1 MTETII
7 VALISSFATLAGV
20 FIKLALDKQ
29 KNKKI
34 GRITKILLEDLN
46 AKKAII
52 ILKEDDSDF
61 DFESRSSTEE
71 LPNNFFRFKVGEASA
86 FFEIQLNNDM
96 ILTKGDRE
104 KIKKYTNFLNK
115 NLSEL

>member
-71 LPNNFFRFKVGEASA
+71 LP
-86 FFEIQLNNDM
+86 
-96 ILTKGDRE
+96 KGDRE